1 MARELP
7 FPVAMKPSFAGLG
20 PSGLSHRFAV
30 VLGAIVGVML
40 CSSLPST
47 SAAQGSGPD
56 AVSSASPTVSSS
68 KKASVRR
75 RRPVKRR
82 RVRRVAA
89 EPAIPR
95 YTAPRTATALASD
108 LNVMIGDGA
117 RSGHWGVLIVSLTR
131 GDTLFARNPDDMMQP
146 ASTMKLM
153 TSALSLERFGP
164 DHQFSTDVLRDGPV
178 GADGTLQGNL
188 YMRGDGDPG
197 FSNRFLRG
205 DPDAPVEM
213 LARFIAGTGVKHI
226 KGDLVADASAFEPR
240 KIPEGWQSRYLGL
253 SYAAPVSAL
262 SLNENTVW
270 VVVEP
275 NANGGPATVRFEPSS
290 SGIVLGSTVRT
301 VKGSGGASLSIRR
314 AGDGVVDARGWIGSR
329 SGARRYELVVDEPA
343 LFCAGSLRDAL
354 AAQGITVDGSV
365 RLGTTPSNA
374 QRITGFPSPPLARLI
389 AVMNRESV
397 NHYAELLFR
406 DVAHSESGVGSAENG
421 NTLLRRFAHDK
432 LGIDSTEVY
441 AADGSGLSVLDR
453 VSPRAMVHLLGYA
466 HNAPWGASFHASL
479 PVAGE
484 SELLRHRMRA
494 TPAQGN
500 LHAKTGTTNTVISL
514 AGYVTALDGEVL
526 AFSFIYNGN
535 DRWRAKS
542 TIDQVGATLA
552 NFVRE

>member
-1 MARELP
+1 
-7 FPVAMKPSFAGLG
+7 MKPSFPALR
-20 PSGLSHRFAV
+20 PSGLSHRITV
-30 VLGAIVGVML
+30 VLGAIAGVLL
-40 CSSLPST
+40 CTALPST

-56 AVSSASPTVSSS
+56 AVSSASPTVSAS
-68 KKASVRR
+68 KKTSARR
-75 RRPVKRR
+75 RRPAKRR

-108 LNVMIGDGA
+108 VNVMIGDGA

-131 GDTLFARNPDDMMQP
+131 GDTLFARNPDDLMQP

-153 TSALSLERFGP
+153 TSARSLERFGP

-178 GADGTLQGNL
+178 SADGTLQGNL

-213 LARFIAGTGVKHI
+213 LARFIAGTGVKHVH
-226 KGDLVADASAFEPR
+226 GDLVADATAFEPR

-275 NANGGPATVRFEPSS
+275 DANGGPATVRFEPSS

-301 VKGSGGASLSIRR
+301 VKGSRGASLSIRR
-314 AGDGVVDARGWIGSR
+314 AGAGVVDARGWIGSR

-354 AAQGITVDGSV
+354 AAQGITVDGAI
-365 RLGTTPSNA
+365 RLGATPPNA

-406 DVAHSESGVGSAENG
+406 DVAHSASGVGSAENG

>member
-1 MARELP
+1 
-7 FPVAMKPSFAGLG
+7 MKTSFAGLG
-20 PSGLSHRFAV
+20 PSGLSRRYAIVF
-30 VLGAIVGVML
+30 GAIVSALL
-40 CSSLPST
+40 CTALPSSSAAQAPGAPDAVT
-47 SAAQGSGPD
+47 SAA
-56 AVSSASPTVSSS
+56 SAPGAPRTHPRRRR
-68 KKASVRR
+68 ARRRSVRR
-75 RRPVKRR
+75 
-82 RVRRVAA
+82 ASA

-108 LNVMIGDGA
+108 VNVMIGGGA
-117 RSGHWGVLIVSLTR
+117 RGGHWGVLIVSLTR
-131 GDTLFARNPDDMMQP
+131 GDTLFSRNADDLMQP

-164 DHQFSTDVLRDGPV
+164 DHQFSTDVFRDGAI
-178 GADGTLQGNL
+178 GADGTLQGNIYL
-188 YMRGDGDPG
+188 RGDGDPG

-226 KGDLVADASAFEPR
+226 HGDLVADATAFEPR

-275 NANGGPATVRFEPSS
+275 NENGGPATVRFEPSS

-301 VKGSGGASLSIRR
+301 VKGSRGASLSIRR

-329 SGARRYELVVDEPA
+329 SGPRRYELVVDEPA
-343 LFCAGSLRDAL
+343 MFCAGALRDAL
-354 AAQGITVDGSV
+354 AAQGITVDGTIK
-365 RLGTTPSNA
+365 LGTTPANA

-406 DVAHSESGVGSAENG
+406 DVAHSASGVGSAENG

-432 LGIDSTEVY
+432 LGIDSNEVY

-453 VSPRAMVHLLGYA
+453 VSPRAMVHLLSYA
-466 HNAPWGASFHASL
+466 HNAAWGPSFHASL

>member
-1 MARELP
+1 MMP
-7 FPVAMKPSFAGLG
+7 FSPRPGLKRPGLRLVVA
-20 PSGLSHRFAV
+20 
-30 VLGAIVGVML
+30 LGALIGAVLVSAP
-40 CSSLPST
+40 SSA
-47 SAAQGSGPD
+47 AAQGDGGSESRKP
-56 AVSSASPTVSSS
+56 AASAEKRAGSSS
-68 KKASVRR
+68 PRR
-75 RRPVKRR
+75 KRVPRSRRSARR
-82 RVRRVAA
+82 AAA

-95 YTAPRTATALASD
+95 YSAPRSATALASD
-108 LNVMIGDGA
+108 VGVMFGDGA
-117 RSGHWGVLIVSLTR
+117 RSGRWGVLIVSLTR
-131 GDTLFARNPDDMMQP
+131 GDTLFSRNADDRMQP

-164 DHQFSTDVLRDGPV
+164 DHQFTTDVFRDGPLA
-178 GADGTLQGNL
+178 ADGTLGGNL
-188 YMRGDGDPG
+188 YLRGGGDPG

-213 LARFIAGTGVKHI
+213 LARFIAGTGVKRVR
-226 KGDLVADASAFEPR
+226 GDIVADASAFEPR

-275 NANGGPATVRFEPSS
+275 STSGGAATVRFEPSS
-290 SGIVLGSTVRT
+290 SGIALSSTVRT
-301 VKGSGGASLSIRR
+301 VKGSRGASLSIRR
-314 AGDGVVDARGWIGSR
+314 TGEGEVSARGWIGSG

-343 LFCAGSLRDAL
+343 LFTAGALRDAL
-354 AAQGITVDGSV
+354 LAQGITVDGAV
-365 RLGTTPSNA
+365 RLGNTPSNA
-374 QRITGFPSPPLARLI
+374 ARITGYPSPPLARLI

-406 DVAHSESGVGSAENG
+406 DAAHAATGNGSAENG
-421 NTLLRRFAHDK
+421 NVLLRRFVQDK
-432 LGIDSTEVY
+432 LGVDSSEVY

-453 VSPRAMVHLLGYA
+453 VSPRAMVALLSYA
-466 HNAPWGASFHASL
+466 HNAPWGPTFHASL

-535 DRWRAKS
+535 DRWRARS

>member
-1 MARELP
+1 MHMKTFSSRLGLP
-7 FPVAMKPSFAGLG
+7 SPRRQIAVAIVAVIGAALSAGL
-20 PSGLSHRFAV
+20 PSEG
-30 VLGAIVGVML
+30 
-40 CSSLPST
+40 
-47 SAAQGSGPD
+47 AAQ
-56 AVSSASPTVSSS
+56 
-68 KKASVRR
+68 ASVAPSVAVAGTGTIAAEAQSRSR

-82 RVRRVAA
+82 RVRRASA

-95 YTAPRTATALASD
+95 FTAPRSASALESD
-108 LNVMIGDGA
+108 VNVMIGGGA
-117 RSGHWGVLIVSLTR
+117 RNGHWGVLIVSLTR
-131 GDTLFARNPDDMMQP
+131 GDTLYSRNADDMLQP

-164 DHQFSTDVLRDGPV
+164 DHQFSTDVYRDGAL

-188 YMRGDGDPG
+188 YLRGDGDPG

-205 DPDAPVEM
+205 DPGAPVDM

-226 KGDLVADASAFEPR
+226 SGDLVADASAFEPR

-275 NANGGPATVRFEPSS
+275 SETGGPATVRFEPSS

-301 VKGSGGASLSIRR
+301 VKGSRGASLSIRR
-314 AGDGVVDARGWIGSR
+314 TGQGVVDARGWIGSR
-329 SGARRYELVVDEPA
+329 SGARRYELVVDDPA
-343 LFCAGSLRDAL
+343 MFTAGALRDAL
-354 AAQGITVDGSV
+354 AAQGINIDGGI
-365 RLGTTPSNA
+365 RLGTTPANA
-374 QRITGFPSPPLARLI
+374 ARLTGFPSPPLARLI

-406 DVAHSESGVGSAENG
+406 DAAHSASGHGSAENG

-432 LGIDSTEVY
+432 LGIDSSEVY

-453 VSPRAMVHLLGYA
+453 VTARAMVHLLSYA
-466 HNAPWGASFHASL
+466 HSAPWAASFHASL

-526 AFSFIYNGN
+526 AFSFTYNGN
-535 DRWRAKS
+535 DRWRAKN

>member
-1 MARELP
+1 M
-7 FPVAMKPSFAGLG
+7 
-20 PSGLSHRFAV
+20 
-30 VLGAIVGVML
+30 
-40 CSSLPST
+40 
-47 SAAQGSGPD
+47 
-56 AVSSASPTVSSS
+56 
-68 KKASVRR
+68 
-75 RRPVKRR
+75 KRR
-82 RVRRVAA
+82 RVRRVAS

-95 YTAPRTATALASD
+95 YTAPRTASALASD
-108 LNVMIGDGA
+108 VNVMIGGGA
-117 RSGHWGVLIVSLTR
+117 RNGHWGVLIVSLTR
-131 GDTLFARNPDDMMQP
+131 GDTLFSRNANDLLQP

-164 DHQFSTDVLRDGPV
+164 DHQFSTDVLCDGAI
-178 GADGTLQGNL
+178 GADGTMRGNL
-188 YMRGDGDPG
+188 YLRGDGDPG

-205 DPDAPVEM
+205 EPDAPVEM
-213 LARFIAGTGVKHI
+213 LARFIAGTGVKHVG
-226 KGDLVADASAFEPR
+226 GDLVADASAFEPR

-275 NANGGPATVRFEPSS
+275 DEDGGAATVRFEPSS

-301 VKGSGGASLSIRR
+301 VKGSRGAALSIRR
-314 AGDGVVDARGWIGSR
+314 TGQGVVDARGWIGSR
-329 SGARRYELVVDEPA
+329 SGARRYELIVDDPA
-343 LFCAGSLRDAL
+343 MFTAGALRDAL
-354 AAQGITVDGSV
+354 AVQGIKVDGSIRLGATPANAV
-365 RLGTTPSNA
+365 RL
-374 QRITGFPSPPLARLI
+374 TGFPSPPLARLI

-453 VSPRAMVHLLGYA
+453 VSPRAMVHLLSYA
-466 HNAPWGASFHASL
+466 HSAPWGASFHASL

-500 LHAKTGTTNTVISL
+500 LHAKTGTTNSVISL

>member
-1 MARELP
+1 MKTS
-7 FPVAMKPSFAGLG
+7 FPGLG
-20 PSGLSHRFAV
+20 LSSPSHRFPVVIGAV
-30 VLGAIVGVML
+30 IGAVLCFATPSVG
-40 CSSLPST
+40 
-47 SAAQGSGPD
+47 AAQSPVVPEV
-56 AVSSASPTVSSS
+56 AVTRAATAAKPEPQSRA
-68 KKASVRR
+68 RR
-75 RRPVKRR
+75 RRRAR
-82 RVRRVAA
+82 RVRRVNA

-95 YTAPRTATALASD
+95 YTAPRTASALASD
-108 LNVMIGDGA
+108 VNVMIGDGA

-131 GDTLFARNPDDMMQP
+131 GDTLFSRNPDDLMQP

-164 DHQFSTDVLRDGPV
+164 DHQFSTDVFRDGPV
-178 GADGTLQGNL
+178 GADGTLNGNMYL
-188 YMRGDGDPG
+188 RGDGDPG

-213 LARFIAGTGVKHI
+213 LARFVAGAGVKHI
-226 KGDLVADASAFEPR
+226 RGDLVADASAFEAR

-314 AGDGVVDARGWIGSR
+314 SGAGVVDARGWIGSR
-329 SGARRYELVVDEPA
+329 SGPRRYELVVDEPA
-343 LFCAGSLRDAL
+343 MFCAGALRDAL
-354 AAQGITVDGSV
+354 AAQGITVDGTI
-365 RLGTTPSNA
+365 RLGTTPPNA
-374 QRITGFPSPPLARLI
+374 QRVTGFPSPPLARLI

-406 DVAHSESGVGSAENG
+406 DVAHSESGIGSAENG

-432 LGIDSTEVY
+432 LGIDSSEVY

-453 VSPRAMVHLLGYA
+453 VSPRAMVHLLSYA
-466 HNAPWGASFHASL
+466 HTAPWGASFHASL

-526 AFSFIYNGN
+526 AFSFIYNGS

-542 TIDQVGATLA
+542 AIDQVGATLA

>member
-1 MARELP
+1 MKMSFPGRGLP
-7 FPVAMKPSFAGLG
+7 S
-20 PSGLSHRFAV
+20 SRRRIAV
-30 VLGAIVGVML
+30 VLSAAIGVAL
-40 CSSLPST
+40 CAALPSAVQ
-47 SAAQGSGPD
+47 SQD
-56 AVSSASPTVSSS
+56 AVSPDLAVTT
-68 KKASVRR
+68 AATTTAAGAAEAQRRTRR
-75 RRPVKRR
+75 RSAKRR
-82 RVRRVAA
+82 HARRVAS

-95 YTAPRTATALASD
+95 YTAPRTAGALASD
-108 LNVMIGDGA
+108 VNVMIGGGA

-131 GDTLFARNPDDMMQP
+131 RDTLFSRNADDLLQP

-164 DHQFSTDVLRDGPV
+164 DHQFSTDVLRDGAI
-178 GADGTLQGNL
+178 GADGTLRGNL
-188 YMRGDGDPG
+188 YLRGDGDPG

-205 DPDAPVEM
+205 EPDAPVEM
-213 LARFIAGTGVKHI
+213 LARFVAGTGVKHVG
-226 KGDLVADASAFEPR
+226 GDLVADASAFEPR

-275 NANGGPATVRFEPSS
+275 DESGGAATVRFEPSS

-301 VKGSGGASLSIRR
+301 IKGSRGASLSIRR
-314 AGDGVVDARGWIGSR
+314 TGQGVVDARGWIGSR
-329 SGARRYELVVDEPA
+329 SGPRRYELVVDEPA
-343 LFCAGSLRDAL
+343 MFTAGALRDAL
-354 AAQGITVDGSV
+354 AAQGIKVDGSI
-365 RLGTTPSNA
+365 RLGATPPNA
-374 QRITGFPSPPLARLI
+374 TRLTGFPSPPLARLI

-406 DVAHSESGVGSAENG
+406 DVAHSERGVGSAENG
-421 NTLLRRFAHDK
+421 NTLLRQFAHDK

-453 VSPRAMVHLLGYA
+453 VSPRAMVHLLSYA

>member
-1 MARELP
+1 
-7 FPVAMKPSFAGLG
+7 
-20 PSGLSHRFAV
+20 
-30 VLGAIVGVML
+30 
-40 CSSLPST
+40 
-47 SAAQGSGPD
+47 
-56 AVSSASPTVSSS
+56 
-68 KKASVRR
+68 
-75 RRPVKRR
+75 
-82 RVRRVAA
+82 
-89 EPAIPR
+89 
-95 YTAPRTATALASD
+95 
-108 LNVMIGDGA
+108 
-117 RSGHWGVLIVSLTR
+117 VLIVSLTR
-131 GDTLFARNPDDMMQP
+131 GDTLYSRNPDDMMQP

-164 DHQFSTDVLRDGPV
+164 DHQFSTDVFRDGPV
-178 GADGTLQGNL
+178 GADGTLNGNIYL
-188 YMRGDGDPG
+188 RGDGDPG

-213 LARFIAGTGVKHI
+213 LARFVAGAGVKHVR
-226 KGDLVADASAFEPR
+226 GDLVADASAFEQR

-301 VKGSGGASLSIRR
+301 VKGSRGASLSIRR
-314 AGDGVVDARGWIGSR
+314 SGAGVVDARGWIGSR
-329 SGARRYELVVDEPA
+329 SGPRRYELVVDEPA
-343 LFCAGSLRDAL
+343 MFCAGALRDAL
-354 AAQGITVDGSV
+354 AAQGITVDGTI
-365 RLGTTPSNA
+365 RLGTTPPNA
-374 QRITGFPSPPLARLI
+374 ARVTGFPSPPLARLI

-421 NTLLRRFAHDK
+421 NALLRRFAHDK
-432 LGIDSTEVY
+432 LGIDSNEVY

-453 VSPRAMVHLLGYA
+453 VSPRAMVHLLSYA
-466 HNAPWGASFHASL
+466 HTAPWGASFHASL

-542 TIDQVGATLA
+542 AIDQVGATLA

>member
-1 MARELP
+1 
-7 FPVAMKPSFAGLG
+7 MKPSFAGLG
-20 PSGLSHRFAV
+20 PSGPSHRFAV
-30 VLGAIVGVML
+30 VLGAIVGALL
-40 CSSLPST
+40 CTTLPST

-56 AVSSASPTVSSS
+56 AVSSASPTVSAT
-68 KKASVRR
+68 KKTSVRR
-75 RRPVKRR
+75 RRPAKRR

-95 YTAPRTATALASD
+95 YTAPRTSMALASD
-108 LNVMIGDGA
+108 VNVMIGGGA

-131 GDTLFARNPDDMMQP
+131 GDTLFSRNPDDLMQP

-164 DHQFSTDVLRDGPV
+164 DHQFSTDILRDGPV
-178 GADGTLQGNL
+178 AADGTLQGNL

-213 LARFIAGTGVKHI
+213 LARFIAGTGVKHVR
-226 KGDLVADASAFEPR
+226 GDLVADATAFEPR

-275 NANGGPATVRFEPSS
+275 NENGGPATVRFEPSS

-301 VKGSGGASLSIRR
+301 VKGSRGASLSIRR
-314 AGDGVVDARGWIGSR
+314 AGQGVVDARGWIGSR

-354 AAQGITVDGSV
+354 AAQGITVDGAV
-365 RLGTTPSNA
+365 RLGATPANA

-406 DVAHSESGVGSAENG
+406 DVAHSASGVGSAENG

>member
-1 MARELP
+1 
-7 FPVAMKPSFAGLG
+7 MKPSFAGLG
-20 PSGLSHRFAV
+20 PSGLSHRFAI
-30 VLGAIVGVML
+30 VLGAILGALL
-40 CSSLPST
+40 CTTLPST
-47 SAAQGSGPD
+47 SAAQGPGPD
-56 AVSSASPTVSSS
+56 RASSASPTVSAS
-68 KKASVRR
+68 KKTSVRR
-75 RRPVKRR
+75 RRPAKRR
-82 RVRRVAA
+82 RARRVAA

-95 YTAPRTATALASD
+95 FTAPRTSTALASD
-108 LNVMIGDGA
+108 VNVMIGDGA

-131 GDTLFARNPDDMMQP
+131 GDTLFSRNPDDLMQP

-178 GADGTLQGNL
+178 TADGTLQGNL

-213 LARFIAGTGVKHI
+213 LARFIAGTGVKHV
-226 KGDLVADASAFEPR
+226 KGDLVADATAFEPR

-275 NANGGPATVRFEPSS
+275 DENGGAATVRFEPSS

-301 VKGSGGASLSIRR
+301 VKGSRGASLSIRR
-314 AGDGVVDARGWIGSR
+314 AGQGVVDARGWIGSR

-354 AAQGITVDGSV
+354 AAQGITVDGAV
-365 RLGTTPSNA
+365 RLGATPSNA

-406 DVAHSESGVGSAENG
+406 DVAHSASGVGSAENG

-542 TIDQVGATLA
+542 AIDQVGATLA

>member
-1 MARELP
+1 MQT
-7 FPVAMKPSFAGLG
+7 FFAGLG
-20 PSGLSHRFAV
+20 PSSPRRRFAV
-30 VLGAIVGVML
+30 VIGAVIGAVL
-40 CSSLPST
+40 CTALPSA
-47 SAAQGSGPD
+47 SAAQSSLNPD
-56 AVSSASPTVSSS
+56 VAVTQPTASAKPEPQSR
-68 KKASVRR
+68 VRR
-75 RRPVKRR
+75 RRGAR
-82 RVRRVAA
+82 RVRRVSA

-95 YTAPRTATALASD
+95 YTAPRTASALASD
-108 LNVMIGDGA
+108 VNVMIGDGA

-131 GDTLFARNPDDMMQP
+131 GDTLFSRNPDDMMQP

-164 DHQFSTDVLRDGPV
+164 DHQFSTDVFRDGPV
-178 GADGTLQGNL
+178 GADGTLNGNIYL
-188 YMRGDGDPG
+188 RGDGDPG

-213 LARFIAGTGVKHI
+213 LARFVAGTGVKHVR
-226 KGDLVADASAFEPR
+226 GDLVADASAFEPR

-275 NANGGPATVRFEPSS
+275 NAKGGPATVRFEPSS

-301 VKGSGGASLSIRR
+301 VSGSRGASLSIRR
-314 AGDGVVDARGWIGSR
+314 SGAGVVDARGWIGSR
-329 SGARRYELVVDEPA
+329 SGPRRYELVVDEPA
-343 LFCAGSLRDAL
+343 MFCAGALRDAL
-354 AAQGITVDGSV
+354 AAQGITVDGTI
-365 RLGTTPSNA
+365 RLGTTPPNA
-374 QRITGFPSPPLARLI
+374 ARVTGFPSPPLARLI

-421 NTLLRRFAHDK
+421 NALLRQFAHNK
-432 LGIDSTEVY
+432 LGIDSNEVY

-453 VSPRAMVHLLGYA
+453 VSPRAMVHLLSYA
-466 HNAPWGASFHASL
+466 HTAPWGASFHASL

>member
-1 MARELP
+1 
-7 FPVAMKPSFAGLG
+7 MKPSFTGLG
-20 PSGLSHRFAV
+20 PSGLSRRFAV
-30 VLGAIVGVML
+30 VLGAILGALL
-40 CSSLPST
+40 CTTLPST
-47 SAAQGSGPD
+47 SAAQGPGPD
-56 AVSSASPTVSSS
+56 RVSSASPTVSAS
-68 KKASVRR
+68 KKTSVRR
-75 RRPVKRR
+75 RRPAKRR

-95 YTAPRTATALASD
+95 FTAPRTSTALASD
-108 LNVMIGDGA
+108 VNVMIGDGA

-131 GDTLFARNPDDMMQP
+131 GDTLFSRNPDDLMQP

-205 DPDAPVEM
+205 EPDAPVEM
-213 LARFIAGTGVKHI
+213 LARFIAGTGVKHV
-226 KGDLVADASAFEPR
+226 KGDLVADATAFEPR

-275 NANGGPATVRFEPSS
+275 DENGGAATVRFEPSS

-301 VKGSGGASLSIRR
+301 VKGSRGASLSIRR
-314 AGDGVVDARGWIGSR
+314 AGQGVVDARGWIGSR

-354 AAQGITVDGSV
+354 AAQGITVDGAV

-406 DVAHSESGVGSAENG
+406 DVAHSASGVGSAENG

>member
-1 MARELP
+1 MQT
-7 FPVAMKPSFAGLG
+7 SFAGLG
-20 PSGLSHRFAV
+20 PSSPRRRFAV
-30 VLGAIVGVML
+30 VIGAVFGAVL
-40 CSSLPST
+40 CTALPSAV
-47 SAAQGSGPD
+47 AAQAPVNSD
-56 AVSSASPTVSSS
+56 VAVTQPAASA
-68 KKASVRR
+68 KKAPQSRTRR
-75 RRPVKRR
+75 RRGAR
-82 RVRRVAA
+82 RVRRVSA

-95 YTAPRTATALASD
+95 YTAPRTASALASD
-108 LNVMIGDGA
+108 VNVMIGDGA

-131 GDTLFARNPDDMMQP
+131 GDTLYSRNPDDMMQP

-164 DHQFSTDVLRDGPV
+164 DHQFSTDVFRDGPV
-178 GADGTLQGNL
+178 GADGTLNGNIYL
-188 YMRGDGDPG
+188 RGDGDPG

-213 LARFIAGTGVKHI
+213 LARFVAGAGVKHVR
-226 KGDLVADASAFEPR
+226 GDLVADASAFEQR

-301 VKGSGGASLSIRR
+301 VKGSRGASLSIRR
-314 AGDGVVDARGWIGSR
+314 SGAGVVDARGWIGSR
-329 SGARRYELVVDEPA
+329 SGPRRYELVVDEPA
-343 LFCAGSLRDAL
+343 MFCAGALRDAL
-354 AAQGITVDGSV
+354 AAQGITVDGTI
-365 RLGTTPSNA
+365 RLGTTPPNA
-374 QRITGFPSPPLARLI
+374 ARVTGFPSPPLARLI

-421 NTLLRRFAHDK
+421 NALLRRFAHDK
-432 LGIDSTEVY
+432 LGIDSNEVY

-453 VSPRAMVHLLGYA
+453 VSPRAMVHLLSYA
-466 HNAPWGASFHASL
+466 HTAPWGASFHASL

-514 AGYVTALDGEVL
+514 AGYVTALYGVVL
-526 AFSFIYNGN
+526 AFWLLYTGN

-542 TIDQVGATLA
+542 AIDQVGATLA

>member
-1 MARELP
+1 M
-7 FPVAMKPSFAGLG
+7 
-20 PSGLSHRFAV
+20 
-30 VLGAIVGVML
+30 
-40 CSSLPST
+40 
-47 SAAQGSGPD
+47 
-56 AVSSASPTVSSS
+56 
-68 KKASVRR
+68 
-75 RRPVKRR
+75 R
-82 RVRRVAA
+82 RVT

-95 YTAPRTATALASD
+95 YSAPRSASALASD
-108 LNVMIGDGA
+108 VGVMFGDGA
-117 RSGHWGVLIVSLTR
+117 RSGKWGALIVSLTR
-131 GDTLFARNPDDMMQP
+131 GDTLFARNPDDRMQP

-164 DHQFSTDVLRDGPV
+164 DHQFTTDIFRDGPL
-178 GADGTLQGNL
+178 AANGTLNGNL
-188 YMRGDGDPG
+188 YLRGGGDPG

-213 LARFIAGTGVKHI
+213 LARFIAGAGVKHVH
-226 KGDLVADASAFEPR
+226 GDIVADASAFEPR

-275 NANGGPATVRFEPSS
+275 NPNGGAATVHFEPSS
-290 SGIVLGSTVRT
+290 SGITLESSVRT

-314 AGDGVVDARGWIGSR
+314 VADGGVNARGWIGSR
-329 SGARRYELVVDEPA
+329 SGPRRYELVVDEPA
-343 LFCAGSLRDAL
+343 LFCAGALRDAL
-354 AAQGITVDGSV
+354 AAQGIVVDGAI
-365 RLGTTPSNA
+365 RLGTTPQNVP
-374 QRITGFPSPPLARLI
+374 RVTGFPSPPLARLI

-406 DVAHSESGVGSAENG
+406 DAAHAATGSGSAESG
-421 NTLLRRFAHDK
+421 NALLRRFVQDK
-432 LGIDSTEVY
+432 LGVDSTEVY

-453 VSPRAMVHLLGYA
+453 VSPRAMVHLLSYA
-466 HNAPWGASFHASL
+466 HNAPWGPTFHASL

-526 AFSFIYNGN
+526 AFSFIYNGS

>member
-1 MARELP
+1 MT
-7 FPVAMKPSFAGLG
+7 
-20 PSGLSHRFAV
+20 V
-30 VLGAIVGVML
+30 VIGAAIGAML
-40 CSSLPST
+40 C
-47 SAAQGSGPD
+47 AASPAPARAQEAVAPDLAVTRTAKPD
-56 AVSSASPTVSSS
+56 APQSRS
-68 KKASVRR
+68 R

-82 RVRRVAA
+82 VRRASS
-89 EPAIPR
+89 EPPIPR
-95 YTAPRTATALASD
+95 YTAPRSASALESD
-108 LNVMIGDGA
+108 LGVMIG
-117 RSGHWGVLIVSLTR
+117 SGPRNGRWGVLVVSLTR
-131 GDTLFARNPDDMMQP
+131 GDTLFSRNPDDMLQP

-164 DHQFSTDVLRDGPV
+164 DHQFSTDVLRDGAIGP
-178 GADGTLQGNL
+178 DGTLQGNL
-188 YMRGDGDPG
+188 YLRGDGDPG

-213 LARFIAGTGVKHI
+213 LARFIAGTGLKHVR
-226 KGDLVADASAFEPR
+226 GDLVADASAFEPR

-275 NANGGPATVRFEPSS
+275 DDAGGPATVRFEPST

-301 VKGSGGASLSIRR
+301 VKGSRGASLSIRR
-314 AGDGVVDARGWIGSR
+314 TAQGVVDARGWIGSR

-343 LFCAGSLRDAL
+343 MFTAGALRDAL
-354 AAQGITVDGSV
+354 AAQGIKVDGGI
-365 RLGTTPSNA
+365 RLGTTPANA
-374 QRITGFPSPPLARLI
+374 ARLTGFPSPPLARLI

-406 DVAHSESGVGSAENG
+406 DVAHAESGVGSAENG
-421 NTLLRRFAHDK
+421 NTLLRRFASDK

-466 HNAPWGASFHASL
+466 HSAPWGASFHASL

-542 TIDQVGATLA
+542 TIDAVGATLA

>member
-1 MARELP
+1 
-7 FPVAMKPSFAGLG
+7 MKPSFAGLG
-20 PSGLSHRFAV
+20 PSGLSRRFTV
-30 VLGAIVGVML
+30 VLGAVIGALL
-40 CSSLPST
+40 CAATPST
-47 SAAQGSGPD
+47 GTAQGSGPD
-56 AVSSASPTVSSS
+56 PVSSASPTVSAS
-68 KKASVRR
+68 KTSARR

-95 YTAPRTATALASD
+95 YTAPRTSTALASD
-108 LNVMIGDGA
+108 VNVMIGGGA
-117 RSGHWGVLIVSLTR
+117 RNGHWGVLIVSLTR
-131 GDTLFARNPDDMMQP
+131 GDTLFSRNPDDLMQP

-164 DHQFSTDVLRDGPV
+164 DHQFSTDILRDGPV

-213 LARFIAGTGVKHI
+213 LARFIAGTGVKHV
-226 KGDLVADASAFEPR
+226 KGDLVADATAFEPR

-275 NANGGPATVRFEPSS
+275 NENGGPATVRFEPSS

-301 VKGSGGASLSIRR
+301 VKGSRGASLSIRR
-314 AGDGVVDARGWIGSR
+314 AGQGVVDARGWIGWR

-354 AAQGITVDGSV
+354 AAQGITVDGAV
-365 RLGTTPSNA
+365 RLGATPANA

-406 DVAHSESGVGSAENG
+406 DVAHSASGVGSAENG

>member
-1 MARELP
+1 M
-7 FPVAMKPSFAGLG
+7 S
-20 PSGLSHRFAV
+20 
-30 VLGAIVGVML
+30 
-40 CSSLPST
+40 
-47 SAAQGSGPD
+47 
-56 AVSSASPTVSSS
+56 
-68 KKASVRR
+68 RR
-75 RRPVKRR
+75 S
-82 RVRRVAA
+82 A

-95 YTAPRTATALASD
+95 YTAPRSASALASD
-108 LNVMIGDGA
+108 VNVMIGDGA
-117 RSGHWGVLIVSLTR
+117 RSGRWGVLIVSLTR
-131 GDTLFARNPDDMMQP
+131 GDTLFSRNADDLMQP

-164 DHQFSTDVLRDGPV
+164 EHHFSTDVFRDGSVAP
-178 GADGTLQGNL
+178 DGTLQGNL
-188 YMRGDGDPG
+188 YVRGGGDPG

-213 LARFIAGTGVKHI
+213 LARFIAGTGVKHVR
-226 KGDLVADASAFEPR
+226 GDLVADASAFEPR

-275 NANGGPATVRFEPSS
+275 NPNGGPATVRFEPSS
-290 SGIVLGSTVRT
+290 SGIALSSTVRT
-301 VKGSGGASLSIRR
+301 VKGSRGGSLSIRR
-314 AGDGVVDARGWIGSR
+314 VANGAVDARGWIGTR

-343 LFCAGSLRDAL
+343 LFTAGALRDAL
-354 AAQGITVDGSV
+354 LAQGIKVDGSV
-365 RLGTTPSNA
+365 RLGATPANA
-374 QRITGFPSPPLARLI
+374 ARVTGYPSPPLSRLI

-406 DVAHSESGVGSAENG
+406 DVAHATLGSGSAENG
-421 NTLLRRFAHDK
+421 NALLRRFAHDK
-432 LGIDSTEVY
+432 LGVDSTEVY

-453 VSPRAMVHLLGYA
+453 VSPRAMVHLLSYA
-466 HNAPWGASFHASL
+466 HEAPWGPTFHASL

-535 DRWRAKS
+535 DRWRAK
-542 TIDQVGATLA
+542 TAIDQVGATLA

>member
-1 MARELP
+1 
-7 FPVAMKPSFAGLG
+7 MKTSLAGLG
-20 PSGLSHRFAV
+20 PSGLSRRFAI
-30 VLGAIVGVML
+30 VLGAIASAL
-40 CSSLPST
+40 LSTALPSSSAAQSSGTPDAVTSAT
-47 SAAQGSGPD
+47 SAAAAPSHP
-56 AVSSASPTVSSS
+56 
-68 KKASVRR
+68 RR
-75 RRPVKRR
+75 RRTARR
-82 RVRRVAA
+82 HRVRRVAA

-108 LNVMIGDGA
+108 VNVMIGGGA

-131 GDTLFARNPDDMMQP
+131 GDTLFSRNPDDLMQP

-164 DHQFSTDVLRDGPV
+164 DHQFSTDVFRDGAI

-188 YMRGDGDPG
+188 YLRGDGDPG

-226 KGDLVADASAFEPR
+226 HGDLVADASAFEPR

-275 NANGGPATVRFEPSS
+275 NENGGPATVRFEPSS

-301 VKGSGGASLSIRR
+301 VRGSGGASLSIRR

-329 SGARRYELVVDEPA
+329 SGPRRYELVVDEPA
-343 LFCAGSLRDAL
+343 MFCAGALRDAL
-354 AAQGITVDGSV
+354 ASQGITVDGTV
-365 RLGTTPSNA
+365 KLGVTPANA
-374 QRITGFPSPPLARLI
+374 KRITGFPSPPLARLI

-432 LGIDSTEVY
+432 LGIDSNEVY

-453 VSPRAMVHLLGYA
+453 VSPRAMVHLLSYA
-466 HNAPWGASFHASL
+466 HNAPWGPSFHASL

>member
-1 MARELP
+1 MQT
-7 FPVAMKPSFAGLG
+7 SFAGLG
-20 PSGLSHRFAV
+20 PSSPRRRFAV
-30 VLGAIVGVML
+30 VIGAVIGAVL
-40 CSSLPST
+40 CTALPSAV
-47 SAAQGSGPD
+47 AAQAPVNSD
-56 AVSSASPTVSSS
+56 VAVTQPAASA
-68 KKASVRR
+68 KKAPQSRTRR
-75 RRPVKRR
+75 RRGAR
-82 RVRRVAA
+82 RVRRVSA

-95 YTAPRTATALASD
+95 YTAPRTASALASD
-108 LNVMIGDGA
+108 VNVMIGDGA

-131 GDTLFARNPDDMMQP
+131 GDTLYSRNPDDMMQP

-164 DHQFSTDVLRDGPV
+164 DHQFSTDVFRDGPV
-178 GADGTLQGNL
+178 GADGTLNGNIYL
-188 YMRGDGDPG
+188 RGDGDPG

-213 LARFIAGTGVKHI
+213 LARFVAGAGVKHVR
-226 KGDLVADASAFEPR
+226 GDLVADASAFEQR

-301 VKGSGGASLSIRR
+301 VKGSRGASLSIRR
-314 AGDGVVDARGWIGSR
+314 SGAGVVDARGWIGSR
-329 SGARRYELVVDEPA
+329 SGPRRYELVVDEPA
-343 LFCAGSLRDAL
+343 MFCAGALRDAL
-354 AAQGITVDGSV
+354 AAQGITVDGTI
-365 RLGTTPSNA
+365 RLGTTPPNA
-374 QRITGFPSPPLARLI
+374 ARVTGFPSPPLARLI

-421 NTLLRRFAHDK
+421 NALLRRFAHDK
-432 LGIDSTEVY
+432 LGIDSNEVY

-453 VSPRAMVHLLGYA
+453 VSPRAMVHLLSYA
-466 HNAPWGASFHASL
+466 HTAPWGASFHASL

-500 LHAKTGTTNTVISL
+500 LHATTGTTNPVISL

-526 AFSFIYNGN
+526 AFSFIYTGN

-542 TIDQVGATLA
+542 AIDQVGATLA

>member
-1 MARELP
+1 
-7 FPVAMKPSFAGLG
+7 MKTSFAAPG
-20 PSGLSHRFAV
+20 PSGSSRRFTV
-30 VLGAIVGVML
+30 VLGAVISALL
-40 CSSLPST
+40 CTTLPSSGAAQESVPADAAVT
-47 SAAQGSGPD
+47 STTAASAA
-56 AVSSASPTVSSS
+56 
-68 KKASVRR
+68 KKGHPRR
-75 RRPVKRR
+75 RRSAKR
-82 RVRRVAA
+82 RVRRAAA

-95 YTAPRTATALASD
+95 YTAPRTANALASD
-108 LNVMIGDGA
+108 VNVMIGEGA
-117 RSGHWGVLIVSLTR
+117 RGGHWGVLIVSLTR
-131 GDTLFARNPDDMMQP
+131 GDTLYSRNADDMLQP

-164 DHQFSTDVLRDGPV
+164 DHQFSTDVFRDGPV
-178 GADGTLQGNL
+178 GADGTLQGNIYL
-188 YMRGDGDPG
+188 RGDGDPG

-213 LARFIAGTGVKHI
+213 LARFIAGMGVKHI
-226 KGDLVADASAFEPR
+226 RGDLVADATAFEPR

-275 NANGGPATVRFEPSS
+275 DENGGPATVRFEPSS

-301 VKGSGGASLSIRR
+301 VKGSRGASLSIRR
-314 AGDGVVDARGWIGSR
+314 SAPGAVDARGWIGSR
-329 SGARRYELVVDEPA
+329 SGPRRYELVVDEPA
-343 LFCAGSLRDAL
+343 MFCAGALRDAL
-354 AAQGITVDGSV
+354 AAQGITVDGGI
-365 RLGTTPSNA
+365 RLGATPANA

-432 LGIDSTEVY
+432 LGIDSNEVY

-453 VSPRAMVHLLGYA
+453 VSPRAMVHLLSYA
-466 HNAPWGASFHASL
+466 HSAPWGASFHASL

>member
-1 MARELP
+1 
-7 FPVAMKPSFAGLG
+7 MKPSFAGLG
-20 PSGLSHRFAV
+20 PSGLSRRFAIL
-30 VLGAIVGVML
+30 LGAIIGALL
-40 CSSLPST
+40 CTTLPST
-47 SAAQGSGPD
+47 SEAQGSGPD
-56 AVSSASPTVSSS
+56 PVSSASPTVSAS
-68 KKASVRR
+68 KKTSVRR
-75 RRPVKRR
+75 RRPAKRR

-108 LNVMIGDGA
+108 VNVMIGDGA

-131 GDTLFARNPDDMMQP
+131 GDTLFSRNPDDLMQP

-178 GADGTLQGNL
+178 TPDGTLQGNL

-213 LARFIAGTGVKHI
+213 LARFIAGTGVKHV
-226 KGDLVADASAFEPR
+226 KGDLVADATAFEPR

-275 NANGGPATVRFEPSS
+275 NENGGPATVRFEPSS

-301 VKGSGGASLSIRR
+301 VKGSRGASLSIRR
-314 AGDGVVDARGWIGSR
+314 AGQGVVDARGWIGSR

-354 AAQGITVDGSV
+354 AAQGITVDGAV
-365 RLGTTPSNA
+365 RLGATPSNA

-406 DVAHSESGVGSAENG
+406 DVAHSASGVGSAENG

>member
-1 MARELP
+1 
-7 FPVAMKPSFAGLG
+7 MKPSFAGLG
-20 PSGLSHRFAV
+20 PSGLSRRFAIL
-30 VLGAIVGVML
+30 LGAIVGAL
-40 CSSLPST
+40 LFTTLPST

-56 AVSSASPTVSSS
+56 PVGSASPTVSAS
-68 KKASVRR
+68 KKTSVRR
-75 RRPVKRR
+75 RRPAKRR

-95 YTAPRTATALASD
+95 YTAPRTSTALASD
-108 LNVMIGDGA
+108 VNVMIGDGA

-131 GDTLFARNPDDMMQP
+131 GDTLFSRNPDDLMQP

-178 GADGTLQGNL
+178 TPDGTLQGNL

-213 LARFIAGTGVKHI
+213 LARFIAGTGVKHV
-226 KGDLVADASAFEPR
+226 KGDLVADATAFEPR

-275 NANGGPATVRFEPSS
+275 NENGGPATVRFEPSS

-301 VKGSGGASLSIRR
+301 VKGSRGASLSIRR
-314 AGDGVVDARGWIGSR
+314 AGQGVVDARGWIGSR

-354 AAQGITVDGSV
+354 AAQGITVDGGV
-365 RLGTTPSNA
+365 RLGATPSNA

-406 DVAHSESGVGSAENG
+406 DVAHSASGVGSAENG

-466 HNAPWGASFHASL
+466 HNAPWGPSFHASL

-500 LHAKTGTTNTVISL
+500 LHAKTGTTNTVIAL
-514 AGYVTALDGEVL
+514 GGYVTSKSGEII

-535 DRWRAKS
+535 DRWNAKA
-542 TIDQVGATLA
+542 TMDGMGATLA

>member
-1 MARELP
+1 MI
-7 FPVAMKPSFAGLG
+7 G
-20 PSGLSHRFAV
+20 AV
-30 VLGAIVGVML
+30 L
-40 CSSLPST
+40 CAALPSSSDAQSPVNPDVAVT
-47 SAAQGSGPD
+47 QPAKSA
-56 AVSSASPTVSSS
+56 
-68 KKASVRR
+68 KAAPQSRTRR
-75 RRPVKRR
+75 RRGAR
-82 RVRRVAA
+82 RVRRVSA

-95 YTAPRTATALASD
+95 YTAPRTASALASD
-108 LNVMIGDGA
+108 VNVMIGDGA

-131 GDTLFARNPDDMMQP
+131 GDTLFSRNPDDMMQP

-164 DHQFSTDVLRDGPV
+164 DHQFSTDVFRDGPV
-178 GADGTLQGNL
+178 GPDGTLNGNIYL
-188 YMRGDGDPG
+188 RGDGDPG

-213 LARFIAGTGVKHI
+213 LARFVAGAGLKHVH
-226 KGDLVADASAFEPR
+226 GDLVADASAFEPR

-301 VKGSGGASLSIRR
+301 VKGSRGASLSIRR
-314 AGDGVVDARGWIGSR
+314 SGAGVVDARGWIGSR
-329 SGARRYELVVDEPA
+329 SGPRRYELVVDEPA
-343 LFCAGSLRDAL
+343 MFCAGALRDAL
-354 AAQGITVDGSV
+354 AAQGITVDGTI
-365 RLGTTPSNA
+365 RLGTTPPNA
-374 QRITGFPSPPLARLI
+374 QRVTGFPSPPLARLI

-406 DVAHSESGVGSAENG
+406 DVAHSERGVGSAENG
-421 NTLLRRFAHDK
+421 NALLRQFAHDK
-432 LGIDSTEVY
+432 LGIDSNEVY

-453 VSPRAMVHLLGYA
+453 VSPRAMVHLLSYA
-466 HNAPWGASFHASL
+466 HTAPWGASFHASL

-542 TIDQVGATLA
+542 AIDQVGATLA

>member
-1 MARELP
+1 
-7 FPVAMKPSFAGLG
+7 MKPSFAGLG
-20 PSGLSHRFAV
+20 PSGLSRRFTV
-30 VLGAIVGVML
+30 VLGAVLGVLL
-40 CSSLPST
+40 CAATPST
-47 SAAQGSGPD
+47 GTAQGSGPD
-56 AVSSASPTVSSS
+56 PVSSASPTVSAS
-68 KKASVRR
+68 KASARR
-75 RRPVKRR
+75 RRPAKRR

-95 YTAPRTATALASD
+95 FTAPRTATALASD
-108 LNVMIGDGA
+108 VNVMIGGGA
-117 RSGHWGVLIVSLTR
+117 RNGHWGVLIVSLTR
-131 GDTLFARNPDDMMQP
+131 GDTLFSRNPDDLMQP

-164 DHQFSTDVLRDGPV
+164 DHQFSTDILRDGPV

-213 LARFIAGTGVKHI
+213 LARFIAGTGVTHV
-226 KGDLVADASAFEPR
+226 KGDLVADATAFEPR

-275 NANGGPATVRFEPSS
+275 DENGGPATVRFEPSS

-301 VKGSGGASLSIRR
+301 VKGSRGASLSIRR
-314 AGDGVVDARGWIGSR
+314 AGQGVVDARGWIGSR

-354 AAQGITVDGSV
+354 AAQGITVDGAV
-365 RLGTTPSNA
+365 RLGATPSNA

-406 DVAHSESGVGSAENG
+406 DVAHSASGVGSAENG